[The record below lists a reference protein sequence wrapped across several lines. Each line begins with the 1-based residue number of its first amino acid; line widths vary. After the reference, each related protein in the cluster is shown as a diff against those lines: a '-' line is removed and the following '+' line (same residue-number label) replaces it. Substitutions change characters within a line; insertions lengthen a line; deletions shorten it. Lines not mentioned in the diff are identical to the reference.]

1 MTVPPPLC
9 RGDRI
14 AVVAGS
20 SPFDHTLAWR
30 GLGWLADHFE
40 LTFSRE
46 MFSRQGYLAG
56 SDTRRA
62 NELTQALR
70 DPSVRAIVAV
80 RGGYGLTRIV
90 RDLDF
95 SLLET
100 SPRWIVGFSDVT
112 ALHVEATRRQV
123 ASIHGPM
130 VAALGRGDARG
141 RERWLD
147 TLERPLA
154 ARSFDGLQTIV
165 SGAAEGPIVGGNLA
179 ILHDTAASRRLV
191 IPDGSVLLLEDVTER
206 PYRIDRML
214 TALLDGGYFDR
225 VAGVLL
231 GEWTGCSPGP
241 DGITVDEVLF
251 ERLSRLGIPVLA
263 HAPMGHGDENTPVVL
278 GSRWRLDGA
287 RGRAEQVA
295 GAAWFG

>member
-1 MTVPPPLC
+1 MIVPPPLR

-14 AVVAGS
+14 AVVAAS

-30 GLGWLADHFE
+30 GLGWLTEHFE
-40 LTFSRE
+40 VEFSRD

-56 SDTRRA
+56 SDQRRA
-62 NELTQALR
+62 DELTRALR
-70 DPSVRAIVAV
+70 DPGIRAIVAV

-90 RDLDF
+90 RDLDLT
-95 SLLET
+95 SLEI

-130 VAALGRGDARG
+130 VAALGRGDTRG

-154 ARSFDGLQTIV
+154 SRSLEGLRPLV
-165 SGAAEGPIVGGNLA
+165 SGSAEGPVVGGNLA

-191 IPDGSVLLLEDVTER
+191 IPRGAVLLLEDVTER

-214 TALLDGGYFDR
+214 TALIEGGHLDE

-231 GEWTGCSPGP
+231 GEWTGCSSGP

-263 HAPMGHGDENTPVVL
+263 DAPIGHGDENAPIVL
-278 GSRWRLDGA
+278 GSRWRLDGS